1 MTAQPTSTTA
11 LELDAVEF
19 YLVIDDPD
27 TLQRMKQMFGLPVES
42 WGDHLE
48 LQDLIIKHVEAISQ
62 RQYRKK
68 HL

>member
-27 TLQRMKQMFGLPVES
+27 TLQRMKQMFGHPVEA
-42 WGDHLE
+42 WGDHLN
-48 LQDLIIKHVEAISQ
+48 LQDLIINHVETISK
-62 RQYRKK
+62 RQYRNK

>member
-1 MTAQPTSTTA
+1 MTPTPTSTTP
-11 LELDAVEF
+11 LDLDAVEF
-19 YLVIDDPD
+19 HLVIDDPD
-27 TLQRMKQMFGLPVES
+27 TLQRMKQMFGHPVEA